1 MEEMYE
7 VLRFIEHGAHC
18 RQSMDCIRGTL
29 LVRYLKGRRGIG
41 KAELFGWFRQ
51 LCVCVDQ
58 YHRCR
63 KQKQYRYLN
72 PYSIV
77 VSEEGKLFLLDLE
90 APENGAVL
98 KQMQKPAVR
107 EGFVKPVCEI
117 GAGGQSADIFAYGR
131 TVQFL
136 LAYTQGE
143 TELTRWEEMRLARMI
158 ARCTGEAGKPYADIS
173 QVLRDLPAA
182 KNSDRE
188 KAESR
193 AADMRSLRRK
203 KKLLAAACACTAVCV
218 FTALKDNGTVSGG
231 EFAERDAG
239 CAALS
244 GDTGLRSGLTYA
256 GEAQEET
263 AVLAAADKIL
273 EEYAESEDKEALR
286 GMLEIIREME
296 LDAVRCLA
304 EAYDKLD
311 MEGAEEVYGRLVQI
325 EKDPKRLEDALRR
338 KQELEGEQGQQ
349 AQEVPG
355 DKKTP

>member
-1 MEEMYE
+1 
-7 VLRFIEHGAHC
+7 
-18 RQSMDCIRGTL
+18 
-29 LVRYLKGRRGIG
+29 
-41 KAELFGWFRQ
+41 
-51 LCVCVDQ
+51 
-58 YHRCR
+58 
-63 KQKQYRYLN
+63 
-72 PYSIV
+72 
-77 VSEEGKLFLLDLE
+77 
-90 APENGAVL
+90 
-98 KQMQKPAVR
+98 
-107 EGFVKPVCEI
+107 
-117 GAGGQSADIFAYGR
+117 
-131 TVQFL
+131 
-136 LAYTQGE
+136 
-143 TELTRWEEMRLARMI
+143 MRLARMI

-182 KNSDRE
+182 KNTDRE
-188 KAESR
+188 KAGSR
-193 AADMRSLRRK
+193 AADMRSMRRK